1 MRRVV
6 GVAWEITHL
15 SYVVTWNKVKVN
27 KYNIPSSNS
36 EGIGNSTRLG
46 WVHLSSRSSSQ
57 VSRRLKCPNV
67 FCDYPRICWPH
78 YSLVQ
83 DGLTN
88 SHDSTLG
95 FNHYTWKRQTWLILK
110 APRKIVANVILIFFR
125 FSEKIR
131 LDFSYDVNLF
141 LADHSYEMS
150 NKKKKI
156 RILSTAFVKD

>member
-1 MRRVV
+1 MKL
-6 GVAWEITHL
+6 WEGLWDGSITHL

-36 EGIGNSTRLG
+36 ESIRNSTRLG
-46 WVHLSSRSSSQ
+46 RVHLSSRSSSQ

-78 YSLVQ
+78 YSLIQ

-88 SHDSTLG
+88 GHDSTLG

-110 APRKIVANVILIFFR
+110 APRKIVADVILIFLEVFR
-125 FSEKIR
+125 ENKAWLFLWCES
-131 LDFSYDVNLF
+131 F

-150 NKKKKI
+150 NKKNQNLVYC
-156 RILSTAFVKD
+156 ILKD